1 MAHGTCAGGKVE
13 GDGGVDGDVG
23 VLVVAEGIVLCHFR
37 LGDAEDLKQGIEH
50 FILVNKINKNKQI
63 LLIVFLFCL
72 FCLFCL
78 FFCFVCCCVVC
89 LFCYLH
95 VGQRRAF

>member
-1 MAHGTCAGGKVE
+1 MAHGTRAGGKVE

-50 FILVNKINKNKQI
+50 FILLNKINKQI
-63 LLIVFLFCL
+63 LLIVFFCFVVLFVLFVFLFCL
-72 FCLFCL
+72 LL
-78 FFCFVCCCVVC
+78 C